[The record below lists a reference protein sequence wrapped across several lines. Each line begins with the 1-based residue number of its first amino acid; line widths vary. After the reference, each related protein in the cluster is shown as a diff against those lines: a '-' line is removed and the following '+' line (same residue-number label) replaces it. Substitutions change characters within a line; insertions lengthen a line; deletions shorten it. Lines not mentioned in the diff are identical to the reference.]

1 VTGGYDNVAPVFFK
15 PPDCNFLLFTDDPEL
30 KVEGWETV
38 LLPNGLINNKVQL
51 SRFPKLLP
59 HRLLK
64 DYDYSIYIDGSYD
77 LIGDISELF
86 EYMDEEPLAFF
97 PHSDGRTTIMEEAE
111 AIILSEKADPLLV
124 RKQLETYKNNGFQ
137 DNIGL
142 FEAGI
147 LVRAHNDLWVIEAM
161 EQWWHEIKTHT
172 QRDQLS
178 LPYVLWKTGLDF
190 HIISGNNRKS
200 ELYVRRGH
208 SK

>member
-1 VTGGYDNVAPVFFK
+1 
-15 PPDCNFLLFTDDPEL
+15 
-30 KVEGWETV
+30 
-38 LLPNGLINNKVQL
+38 
-51 SRFPKLLP
+51 
-59 HRLLK
+59 
-64 DYDYSIYIDGSYD
+64 
-77 LIGDISELF
+77 
-86 EYMDEEPLAFF
+86 MDEEPLAFF
-97 PHSDGRTTIMEEAE
+97 PHSDGRTTIKEEAE

-190 HIISGNNRKS
+190 HVIKGNNRKS
-200 ELYVRRGH
+200 ELFVRKEH
-208 SK
+208 KN